1 MQPTIPTPPLCEMPA
16 SPDHQHQVRRVVL
29 PSGKTI
35 EVVYFEDRAVREPAA
50 AAEPGSTELH
60 VCGACASELA
70 YPVEWEEA
78 GEDWEVTVRCPN
90 CECRQTGVHAQDTVD
105 RLDERL
111 DRGTEAV
118 IRNLQDLM
126 HANTESEIERFVE
139 ALEAGLIVPEDF

>member
-1 MQPTIPTPPLCEMPA
+1 MPA
-16 SPDHQHQVRRVVL
+16 SSDHRHHVRRVVL

-35 EVVYFEDRAVREPAA
+35 EVAYFEDCAVREPVA

-78 GEDWEVTVRCPN
+78 GEDWEVTVRCPD
-90 CECRQTGVHAQDTVD
+90 CEWRQAGVYAQHAVD
-105 RLDERL
+105 RFDERF

-118 IRNLQDLM
+118 IRDLQYLM